1 MKHLT
6 FIFDLDDTLVYNQ
19 YLHYRSEVRWLVY
32 AVERFYPKNKE
43 LNKIIQTISHQLITA
58 EFQAKS
64 PIEYL
69 EKFPQK
75 DTQPILEILER
86 LAKIDVGSVEIAK
99 DRGMNAFSSTRYPTS
114 LVKTFLFYSESL
126 KLAFTEED
134 CQEVY
139 KIGKLAFDLEPSLIE
154 GAKEVLDF
162 LKKKKQEMV
171 LFTRGDEKIQM
182 RKLEINNLYGYF
194 EEIHIVHHK
203 DASTFM
209 NIVGKRNKEYV
220 YMVGNSFK
228 SDILPALDSDVHAI
242 YIPKQTWRYE
252 DDIKISAHHR
262 KFMTQIDSISKIIEM
277 FRIL

>member
-1 MKHLT
+1 MKHLS

-32 AVERFYPKNKE
+32 AVQHFYPKDRT
-43 LNKIIQTISHQLITA
+43 LNKIIQTVSHQLMVA
-58 EFQAKS
+58 GFQSKS
-64 PIEYL
+64 PLEYL
-69 EKFPQK
+69 EAYPKK
-75 DTQPILEILER
+75 DTKPILEILER

-99 DRGMNAFSSTRYPTS
+99 DRGMNAFGSTRFPTS
-114 LVKTFLFYSESL
+114 LVKTFIFYCD
-126 KLAFTEED
+126 KMGMDYTEEE

-139 KIGKLAFDLEPSLIE
+139 KIGKFAFEVEPAMIE
-154 GAKEVLDF
+154 GAREVLDF

-203 DASTFM
+203 DAATFKS
-209 NIVGKRNKEYV
+209 IVGKRNKQYV

-242 YIPKQTWRYE
+242 YVPKQTWRYE
-252 DDIKISAHHR
+252 DDVKISAHHQ
-262 KFMTQIDSISKIIEM
+262 KLMSQIDSIAKIISM
-277 FRIL
+277 FRTL